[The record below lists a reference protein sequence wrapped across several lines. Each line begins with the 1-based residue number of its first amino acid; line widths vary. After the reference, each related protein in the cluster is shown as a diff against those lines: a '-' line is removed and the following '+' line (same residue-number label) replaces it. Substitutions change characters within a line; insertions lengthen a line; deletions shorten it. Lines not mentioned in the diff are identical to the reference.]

1 MAYEA
6 NTRSPFPGS
15 GKSRVVLAALFA
27 FAGSMFSASLADA
40 QNIRRV
46 DGSRL
51 SCDAVHDIIVSE
63 GAIILKTRS
72 RRSGRQLSERY
83 VAHRGFCF
91 ANEITEYRT
100 VSTRDTHQCPVL
112 LCRERPER
120 RRFFDD

>member
-1 MAYEA
+1 MAIMSA
-6 NTRSPFPGS
+6 
-15 GKSRVVLAALFA
+15 LAGLI
-27 FAGSMFSASLADA
+27 FSASLAEA

-51 SCDAVHDIIVSE
+51 SCDAVHDIIVAE
-63 GAIILKTRS
+63 GAIILKTLS
-72 RRSGRQLSERY
+72 PRSGRRLSERY

-100 VSTRDTHQCPVL
+100 VSTRDTDQCPVL

>member
-1 MAYEA
+1 MANA
-6 NTRSPFPGS
+6 GNIRARGRNKLVP
-15 GKSRVVLAALFA
+15 AALVA
-27 FAGSMFSASLADA
+27 IAGFVFSASLADA

-51 SCDAVHDIIVSE
+51 SCDAVHDIIVAE

>member
-1 MAYEA
+1 MAYA
-6 NTRSPFPGS
+6 GNTRAPVGNRLVS
-15 GKSRVVLAALFA
+15 AALIA
-27 FAGSMFSASLADA
+27 LSGLVFSASLAEA

-51 SCDAVHDIIVSE
+51 SCDAVHDIIVAE